1 MGQFDDGH
9 QQKEVTH
16 NGTRTMGKCSLH
28 LCLKIDSLTNKPRA
42 LPSSL
47 RALIESWAD
56 VSGSTI
62 KVCKDPLEQKG
73 ATAHSSSP
81 GGKKKQCL
89 DPIVRNMFLET

>member
-28 LCLKIDSLTNKPRA
+28 LCLKIHSLTNKPRA

-89 DPIVRNMFLET
+89 DPTVRNMFLET